1 MKCPICGK
9 DVELKNRQVG
19 TDENGEPVFN
29 EYAICRDCKK
39 QWNLDKQR
47 AKKMAAKA
55 AASPAPE
62 AARKSTVPEAAK
74 VKTAAPGKEAAPRK
88 AAVKNSSAEKPSAEK
103 RAAEQETSEK
113 SRPVKRTAPRKK
125 AAGSEEGRHSE
136 SESSGSRTRKA
147 GTDRT
152 KVVASRKSSDSTDRT
167 GKSEGTGSVKSRP
180 AKKRTEESSSSEAAE
195 EKRYANIPSEKV
207 RAKREKA
214 VRKGYEDML
223 STDPK
228 HKTSRKKA
236 AEDKEDEKEAVKTSS
251 GKHRDEVKTARKTPE
266 PVSDD
271 SYDDDDFDYDD
282 VVPRFRAMRII
293 MGVLSLLGFAFF
305 IYNGFIDGL
314 QGVSSGS
321 GTSGTPYIILA
332 LCFLV
337 AAMLYF
343 IMMRRNTVF
352 AFLLPMLFYLGS
364 AIVAF
369 LMRGD
374 DTLLLISAVAGGVLA
389 VVSLI
394 LAIASRGSDI
404 EDDDYD
410 DPFEDEHDN

>member
-55 AASPAPE
+55 AAAPVAGSERKSPVSEAVKVKAPAPE
-62 AARKSTVPEAAK
+62 
-74 VKTAAPGKEAAPRK
+74 KEAALRK
-88 AAVKNSSAEKPSAEK
+88 AAEKNTPAEKASAEKK
-103 RAAEQETSEK
+103 AAEQEASEK
-113 SRPVKRTAPRKK
+113 NRPVKRTAPRKK
-125 AAGSEEGRHSE
+125 AAGSEEERHSE
-136 SESSGSRTRKA
+136 SASSGSGTRKA
-147 GTDRT
+147 GMDKT
-152 KVVASRKSSDSTDRT
+152 KAAARKSSDGTDRT
-167 GKSEGTGSVKSRP
+167 GKSGGPGSVKSRP
-180 AKKRTEESSSSEAAE
+180 AKKRTEESSSSETAE
-195 EKRYANIPSEKV
+195 DKRYANIPSEKV

-228 HKTSRKKA
+228 HKAVRKKA
-236 AEDKEDEKEAVKTSS
+236 ADDKDDEKETLKASS
-251 GKHRDEVKTARKTPE
+251 GKRCDDVKAARKAPE
-266 PVSDD
+266 PEFDD

-282 VVPRFRAMRII
+282 VVPRFRAMRIV

-321 GTSGTPYIILA
+321 GSSGTTYIILA

-343 IMMRRNTVF
+343 IMMRKNTVF
-352 AFLLPMLFYLGS
+352 AFLLPMLFYLGG
-364 AIVAF
+364 AIAAF
-369 LMRGD
+369 LMRGN
-374 DTLLLISAVAGGVLA
+374 DTLLLVSAAAGGVLA
-389 VVSLI
+389 VISLI
-394 LAIASRGSDI
+394 LAIASRGSGM